1 MCLSVML
8 INGCCAR
15 AVLFFFPFSL
25 HCSLDYALGVV
36 LFVVKFGAGDER
48 TVDQVG
54 GGILRVAGVGTGDV
68 VLAGSVAVKKGPALG
83 EGGSDLLGILQRRSE
98 VAARIS
104 PQFFALSE

>member
-1 MCLSVML
+1 M
-8 INGCCAR
+8 GAAR
-15 AVLFFFPFSL
+15 VQLFFFPPLSL
-25 HCSLDYALGVV
+25 HCSLDCALCVV
-36 LFVVKFGAGDER
+36 LFAVRKFGAGDRR

-54 GGILRVAGVGTGDV
+54 GGILSCAGAGTGDE

-83 EGGSDLLGILQRRSE
+83 EGGSDLFRILQRKSE